1 MVGVKKLHRFW
12 LPILIILP
20 VMVLGIFPINPR
32 PVELTNAWQ
41 RARLAEAASRPADAA
56 QSYQQVLIFMPER
69 TDLLVRIADLEFA
82 AGNFNQSITSYQTVI
97 QHGSMTAQGWLNLG
111 DAFQKIGNLPDAVE
125 AWSRLEDLPSAT
137 AIELEGAAERLRAE
151 GDLSATL
158 EIARRWQTLDP
169 ESTQAAWL
177 TGMLLAPQ
185 DLTESARAL
194 AAAANGTE
202 PESEMARSLLETLGQ
217 AALQTDQAY
226 RLMLIGQR
234 LADLGQWDAAEPA
247 FAAATRASPKYAEA
261 WALLGE
267 TRQHLGKEGWNEL
280 LRAKMLSPNSDMVL
294 SALSLY
300 WNRVGKPKIALSY
313 LEKLAANHPDQ
324 GKWQMEMGNTQAQ
337 MGDLVKAMAA
347 YQQAVVIQPDDA
359 AMWRSLAIFSSTYG
373 FDFATFSKP
382 AIDQALSL
390 APQDA
395 TVLDAAG
402 WVYFTNSDLKS
413 AEQFLQ
419 QALAKDGEL
428 AAAKLHLAQVFLA
441 GNHFSQALPLLK
453 SAANQTNDP
462 STAAQALRLLGKNFP
477 GQ

>member
-1 MVGVKKLHRFW
+1 
-12 LPILIILP
+12 
-20 VMVLGIFPINPR
+20 
-32 PVELTNAWQ
+32 LT
-41 RARLAEAASRPADAA
+41 
-56 QSYQQVLIFMPER
+56 
-69 TDLLVRIADLEFA
+69 
-82 AGNFNQSITSYQTVI
+82 
-97 QHGSMTAQGWLNLG
+97 
-111 DAFQKIGNLPDAVE
+111 
-125 AWSRLEDLPSAT
+125 
-137 AIELEGAAERLRAE
+137 
-151 GDLSATL
+151 
-158 EIARRWQTLDP
+158 
-169 ESTQAAWL
+169 
-177 TGMLLAPQ
+177 
-185 DLTESARAL
+185 
-194 AAAANGTE
+194 
-202 PESEMARSLLETLGQ
+202 
-217 AALQTDQAY
+217 
-226 RLMLIGQR
+226 
-234 LADLGQWDAAEPA
+234 
-247 FAAATRASPKYAEA
+247 
-261 WALLGE
+261 
-267 TRQHLGKEGWNEL
+267 
-280 LRAKMLSPNSDMVL
+280 
-294 SALSLY
+294 
-300 WNRVGKPKIALSY
+300 Y